1 MDRYKN
7 FTVLIGKISRE
18 IRKIKTEEMK
28 EFGLKSPYV
37 SCLYYFFKE
46 EKLTSKQLT
55 EICEEDKAAV
65 SRSIDFLE
73 KEGYIYCESD
83 AKKRYRDYLVI
94 TEKGKK
100 IGKILVD
107 KIDKVLEQASNGL
120 SDQDRTNLYQSLE
133 LISNNLHKINNK
145 TC

>member
-7 FTVLIGKISRE
+7 FTVLIGKINRE

-28 EFGLKSPYV
+28 EYGLKSPHV
-37 SCLYYFFKE
+37 SCLYYFYKE

-65 SRSIDFLE
+65 SRTIDFLE
-73 KEGYIYCESD
+73 KEGYILCKAD
-83 AKKRYRDYLVI
+83 VKKRYRDYLEI

-100 IGKILVD
+100 VGKIIVD
-107 KIDKVLEQASNGL
+107 KIDEVLDKASLGL
-120 SDQDRTNLYQSLE
+120 SEENRKILYQSLE
-133 LISNNLHKINNK
+133 LISNNLHNLNK
-145 TC
+145 